1 MAEGPSFGLDGG
13 RHGGW
18 SRNLKVPTL
27 IVHGR
32 EDLIQGTVAVEN
44 QGFIPNSKLVW
55 IERSGHFSYLEQ
67 PEAVEKAMFGF
78 LLP

>member
-1 MAEGPSFGLDGG
+1 MV
-13 RHGGW
+13 R
-18 SRNLKVPTL
+18 TL

-44 QGFIPNSKLVW
+44 QGFIPKSKLVW

-67 PEAVEKAMFGF
+67 PEAVEKAIFGF